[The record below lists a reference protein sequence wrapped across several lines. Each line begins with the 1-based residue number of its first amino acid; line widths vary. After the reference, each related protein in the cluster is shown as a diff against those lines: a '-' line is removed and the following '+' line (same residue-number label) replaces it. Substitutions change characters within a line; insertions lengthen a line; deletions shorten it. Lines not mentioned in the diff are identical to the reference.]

1 MAEKL
6 LLYYKYIY
14 DVKGFTGKID
24 LAKETKIPST
34 EAAIESDTLEKLQL
48 FKDAILKITGKPA
61 PNL

>member
-6 LLYYKYIY
+6 LRYYKYIY

-24 LAKETKIPST
+24 LAKETRIPST
-34 EAAIESDTLEKLQL
+34 EAAIEPDTPEKLQL
-48 FKDAILKITGKPA
+48 FKDAILRITGKSA

>member
-14 DVKGFTGKID
+14 EVKGFEGKIQ
-24 LAKETKIPST
+24 LATETKIPSVN
-34 EAAIESDTLEKLQL
+34 AAIVTDSPEKIQL
-48 FKDAILKITGKPA
+48 FREVIQRITGKPA